1 MQLAGLLARDGLTPD
16 VRILIGT
23 AVSIWHADWPNVTA
37 WIQLAK
43 QLHELSVRTEGQVSD
58 QHERQHACQRED
70 FEETLLQCVL
80 FCGFPRVITA
90 FEHLCDAW
98 PAEQAPSGG
107 GLPVDKRESA
117 GNELF
122 HSIYGKNDAAVRSM
136 LRGYHQELHDF
147 VLEAAYSRI
156 LTRPQLSAKKRELIA
171 VAVLAAQGQKRQF
184 AGHARGA
191 KHLGASAE
199 ELREALVTTFGSEA
213 EGTADVE
220 HWMSL
225 VR

>member
-23 AVSIWHADWPNVTA
+23 AVSTWHADWPNVTA
-37 WIQLAK
+37 WIELA
-43 QLHELSVRTEGQVSD
+43 
-58 QHERQHACQRED
+58 RQRDCQRED
-70 FEETLLQCVL
+70 LEETLLQCVL

-90 FEHLCDAW
+90 FEHFNDSW
-98 PAEQAPSGG
+98 PTERAPNGGSLPIEEQAP
-107 GLPVDKRESA
+107 A
-117 GNELF
+117 GDELF
-122 HSIYGKNDAAVRSM
+122 RSIYGKNDAAVRSM

-171 VAVLAAQGQKRQF
+171 VSVLAAQGQKRQF

-191 KHLGASAE
+191 KHLGASIE
-199 ELREALVTTFGSEA
+199 ELREALVTTFGSES
-213 EGTADVE
+213 EGAADIE
-220 HWMSL
+220 FWMSL
-225 VR
+225 AQ

>member
-1 MQLAGLLARDGLTPD
+1 MQFAGLLARDGLSPD

-23 AVSIWHADWPNVTA
+23 AVSTWRADWPNVTA
-37 WIQLAK
+37 WIELAK
-43 QLHELSVRTEGQVSD
+43 PLATEP
-58 QHERQHACQRED
+58 ERQYVCQRAD

-90 FEHLCDAW
+90 FEHFCNAW

-107 GLPVDKRESA
+107 GLPVEERESA

-122 HSIYGKNDAAVRSM
+122 RSIYGKNDAAVRST

-147 VLEAAYSRI
+147 VLEAAYGRI

-191 KHLGASAE
+191 KHLGASIE
-199 ELREALVTTFGSEA
+199 ELREAIVTTFGSEA
-213 EGTADVE
+213 EGAADVE
-220 HWMSL
+220 HWVSL
-225 VR
+225 LR